1 MSPKRI
7 IVIIALI
14 FVNHLS
20 SATQEET
27 SSLEAIKSRVIE
39 KAELEKILIKNKLT
53 ELDNQIA
60 TIKEKI
66 EDEIKLNDNLNS
78 RVDRYEKLIK
88 ASHIGYPRQK
98 NLEQFLSALHGSQII
113 TTTELSDEVLVI
125 SDRIFIKNETCPCNI
140 QIN

>member
-1 MSPKRI
+1 M
-7 IVIIALI
+7 
-14 FVNHLS
+14 S

-66 EDEIKLNDNLNS
+66 EDEIKLNDNLN
-78 RVDRYEKLIK
+78 
-88 ASHIGYPRQK
+88 
-98 NLEQFLSALHGSQII
+98 
-113 TTTELSDEVLVI
+113 
-125 SDRIFIKNETCPCNI
+125 
-140 QIN
+140 

>member
-98 NLEQFLSALHGSQII
+98 NLEQ
-113 TTTELSDEVLVI
+113 LV
-125 SDRIFIKNETCPCNI
+125 NHLL
-140 QIN
+140 